1 MQFKDNAEDQA
12 INGRE
17 FDLGAEKAA
26 HYSPEEFWEA
36 KAEVEDPEEEENEN
50 RHIWTRL
57 DCDPYDFL
65 IYKNHFVWKLKLPKN
80 LALKDYKREISFFSL
95 FLRKF
100 GKFIFKHEVLNKQYK
115 HSADNALKEAWDN
128 YLDSDLESQ

>member
-1 MQFKDNAEDQA
+1 MKFKDTAEDQA

-26 HYSPEEFWEA
+26 HYSPEEFW
-36 KAEVEDPEEEENEN
+36 KKEEEEDEKEEN

-57 DCDPYDFL
+57 DSEPYKFL
-65 IYKNHFVWKLKLPKN
+65 IYKNHFVWKLELPKN
-80 LALKDYKREISFFSL
+80 LAWRDYKREISFFAL

-100 GKFIFKHEVLNKQYK
+100 GKFIYQHEVLNKQYK

-128 YLDSDLESQ
+128 YLDS